1 MSRMGVEMMREEEV
15 EKRIE
20 AGVEKTLRGG
30 KGETVVRCRKVVV
43 EVEVEVI
50 IAEVE
55 VETGIEAKKE
65 GNPQRNI
72 RSIRMRRKRKNRKT
86 KRSQRR
92 VRLKIVKKIKSRGKI
107 RP

>member
-1 MSRMGVEMMREEEV
+1 MSRMGVEMKIEEEV
-15 EKRIE
+15 ETMREGGAEMI
-20 AGVEKTLRGG
+20 LREG
-30 KGETVVRCRKVVV
+30 KGETVATWREVV
-43 EVEVEVI
+43 VEVEVI

-72 RSIRMRRKRKNRKT
+72 RSIRMRRRRRNRRT